1 MTAKHA
7 FIGFGPYPLSTN
19 WQKDGRKEDHSFFL
33 PPDEDNFD
41 KHGRSNLLIKY
52 SEFSGKLKL
61 DKYIHKDSPFFKR
74 NMLDGVLDRFL
85 DELNEHL
92 EPIKDEIQNLDRF
105 AF

>member
-1 MTAKHA
+1 V
-7 FIGFGPYPLSTN
+7 
-19 WQKDGRKEDHSFFL
+19 
-33 PPDEDNFD
+33 
-41 KHGRSNLLIKY
+41 IKY

-61 DKYIHKDSPFFKR
+61 DKYVHKDSPFFKR